1 MSRRDVAI
9 WVFAVTVGLVVA
21 GLVLALL
28 SALDRDVAISVF
40 PVTVAVVV
48 AGLVVSL
55 LSPRDR

>member
-9 WVFAVTVGLVVA
+9 CVFAVTVGVVVA

-40 PVTVAVVV
+40 PVTVGGVVAVV
-48 AGLVVSL
+48 LVL
-55 LSPRDR
+55 LSARDR